1 MVENRRTRSSMR
13 SLPLQLERDGFAIL
27 DDAVALDVTAELRA
41 GLLAAGSEAGL
52 RNLLA
57 SHPVVRQA
65 ARSASVRAAAEAIL
79 GPRCFAVRAILF
91 DKTPE
96 TNWKVAWHQD
106 LTIAVRHR
114 RCAVGFAAWSE
125 KEGVVHV
132 QPPVPVLER
141 MLAVR
146 VHLDDCQAENGP
158 LRVLPGSHREG
169 RLDAAAIHRWKARGS
184 EVQCVVREGGLVL
197 MRPLLLHASSEAR
210 VADQRRVLHLEFAA
224 DELPANLEWF
234 DRW

>member
-1 MVENRRTRSSMR
+1 MSLGPSDSIVAVLSS
-13 SLPLQLERDGFAIL
+13 LERDGFAIL

-41 GLLAAGSEAGL
+41 GLPAVGSQAGL

-65 ARSASVRAAAEAIL
+65 ARSTSVRGAAEAIL

-106 LTIAVRHR
+106 LTIAVRNR

-125 KEGVVHV
+125 KHGVAHV

-158 LRVLPGSHREG
+158 LRVLPGSHRQG
-169 RLDAAAIHRWKARGS
+169 RLDAAAIHCWKARGS
-184 EVQCVVREGGLVL
+184 EVQCVVGQGGLVL
-197 MRPLLLHASSEAR
+197 MRPLLLHASSEAM
-210 VADQRRVLHLEFAA
+210 VAAQRRVLHLEFAA

-234 DRW
+234 DRC